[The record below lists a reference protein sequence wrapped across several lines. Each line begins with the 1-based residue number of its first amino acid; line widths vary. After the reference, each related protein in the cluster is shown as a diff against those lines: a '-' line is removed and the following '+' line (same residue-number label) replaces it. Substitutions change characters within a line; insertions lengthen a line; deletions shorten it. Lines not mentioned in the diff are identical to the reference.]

1 LDIAV
6 AEPLEISG
14 LVKTYRQPVLDHL
27 DLVVSGGVFALLGP
41 NGAGKTTLVSILTT
55 LVRPDAGVAR
65 IGGVDVVR
73 DPAGVRRLVTA
84 TGQETT
90 IDDLLTGHEN
100 LVMLG
105 RLLGLGARARAR
117 ADELLEQVGLVAA
130 ARRRVSTY
138 SGGMRRR
145 LDLAASFMTQP
156 YVLFLDEPTTG
167 LDPVSRRR
175 VWDDVRTL
183 ASTGTTVFLTTQT
196 LDEAEAL
203 ADRIAVLR
211 QGTIVADGTAAE
223 LTALVGGQRI
233 DLLDADGLLV
243 HSVETDGSAGSV
255 ERALAALAPHQRGL
269 QVSLHSP
276 TLDDAFVAL
285 TRDHEEVAA

>member
-1 LDIAV
+1 M
-6 AEPLEISG
+6 AEPIQITG
-14 LVKTYRQPVLDHL
+14 LVKAYREPVLDHL
-27 DLVVSGGVFALLGP
+27 DLTVTGGVLALLGP

-55 LVRPDAGVAR
+55 LVRPDAGTAR
-65 IGGVDVVR
+65 IHGVDVAR
-73 DPAGVRRLVTA
+73 DPSGVRRLVTA

-90 IDDLLTGHEN
+90 LDDLLTGREN

-117 ADELLEQVGLVAA
+117 ADELLEQLDLVAA
-130 ARRRVSTY
+130 AGRRVSTY

-156 YVLFLDEPTTG
+156 RVLFLDEPTTG

-183 ASTGTTVFLTTQT
+183 ASSGTTVLLTTQT

-211 QGTIVADGTAAE
+211 RGRIVADGTASE
-223 LTALVGGQRI
+223 LTALVGGQRL
-233 DLLDADGLLV
+233 DLLDAEGRAV
-243 HSVETDGSAGSV
+243 RSIETDGTADAI
-255 ERALAALAPHQRGL
+255 ERTLAALPAHERDL
-269 QVSLHSP
+269 QIALHSP

-285 TRDHEEVAA
+285 THDHEEVAA